1 VRRKY
6 EQIKSVNSSKIYE
19 SGDSRWPERQPD
31 ALDIQDEEDK
41 ENPGKIG
48 NLHLLS
54 EMKKQK
60 IARCRYKTEKEEI

>member
-1 VRRKY
+1 VAWKTT
-6 EQIKSVNSSKIYE
+6 
-19 SGDSRWPERQPD
+19 D
-31 ALDIQDEEDK
+31 ALDIQDKEDK